1 MERKNILL
9 VEDDYLDIIQVQRV
23 LDKLN
28 GNFHLH
34 TAFNGKE
41 ALNILR
47 GSAPEKLDKLPDL
60 VLLDI
65 NMPRMNGIEFLRE
78 LRSSQELHQLP
89 VFIMSTSYED
99 YDRGETEKL
108 GIKGY
113 ILKPLNFDTY
123 SNKATSMDTFNLLL
137 ELLR

>member
-28 GNFHLH
+28 GNFNLH

-41 ALNILR
+41 ALNILK
-47 GSAPEKLDKLPDL
+47 GFSHDKLEKLPDL

-65 NMPRMNGIEFLRE
+65 NMPKMNGIEFLQE
-78 LRSSQELHQLP
+78 LRRTQEFHQLP
-89 VFIMSTSYED
+89 VFIISTSYED
-99 YDRGETEKL
+99 YDRAETEKL
-108 GIKGY
+108 GIMGY

-123 SNKATSMDTFNLLL
+123 SNKTTSMDTFNLLL